1 MLPRPVALAIEGVPV
16 PVLLRRHPRSRKV
29 TLRYDPAGGRI
40 SVSAPPRMAETTV
53 RDFVAQ
59 HRDWILARLDRRPA
73 PTRLVPGTTIA
84 VLGRALEIRHE
95 PALGRRVV
103 DRGDVLAAG
112 GPVEHLAGRI
122 VDHLRRVAR
131 DALAARAKQHAAT
144 LGRPIAAIAIRDP
157 RSRWGSCSG
166 GGRLSFSWRLV
177 LAPPAVFDYVV
188 AHEVAHLVEMNHS
201 PRFWAVVARLHPEP
215 GPARLWLRR
224 HGAALHDL
232 G

>member
-1 MLPRPVALAIEGVPV
+1 MAPGPVPLAIDGVPV

-40 SVSAPPRMAETTV
+40 SVSAPPRMAEATV
-53 RDFVAQ
+53 RDFVAK
-59 HRDWILARLDRRPA
+59 HRDWIIARLDRRPA
-73 PTRLVPGTTIA
+73 PRRVEPGATIA
-84 VLGRALEIRHE
+84 VLGRSLEIRHDPE
-95 PALGRRVV
+95 IGRRVV
-103 DRGDVLAAG
+103 DTGDALVAG
-112 GPVEHLAGRI
+112 GPAEHLAAR
-122 VDHLRRVAR
+122 VLDHLRRVAR
-131 DALAARAKQHAAT
+131 DAIAARARQHAAT
-144 LGRPIAAIAIRDP
+144 LGRPIAAITIRDP
-157 RSRWGSCSG
+157 RSRWGSCSA

-177 LAPPAVFDYVV
+177 LAPPEIFDYVV